1 MCPYCDVKV
10 HYSDVLT
17 LLHKNNIE
25 VALQTQKTPITD
37 VKLSHISEIKVSS
50 TDVSSSKLQIVD
62 FAVAQTTGRK

>member
-1 MCPYCDVKV
+1 M
-10 HYSDVLT
+10 LT